1 MKLQS
6 NDWKKRRTKEKISKI
21 ATASDEAF
29 VLLILENI
37 WDLEQNKRKFGLKVI
52 RKKYSGA
59 EIVISEEDL
68 DACSWSSPTLQWAP

>member
-37 WDLEQNKRKFGLKVI
+37 WDEWIEGPLKSGKNEDQDNNEEAVGWRKQVKTCGNGKV
-52 RKKYSGA
+52 
-59 EIVISEEDL
+59 
-68 DACSWSSPTLQWAP
+68 Q